1 MVATIDDGKGKPQTV
16 EFDRVIS
23 AVGVVGNI
31 ENLGLEKLGVKTE
44 RGCIVIDGYGKTN
57 VPGIYAIGDVA
68 GPPMLAHKAEHEGVV
83 CVEAIKGMHP
93 HPMDKLLI
101 PGCTYCHPQIAS
113 VGLTEAKAKE
123 GGREIRVGRFP
134 FVGNGKAIA
143 LGEDQGMVK
152 VIFDKKT
159 GQLLG
164 AHMVGAEVTEL
175 IQGYVVAMNLETTEE
190 ELMHTVFPHPTIVG
204 NDEGSGAG
212 CLWPRA
218 EHVGTIPEPRTWSGG
233 KCRFSDRVEANNQ
246 TSEIRSVKDNDN
258 LTIERPTFVTHLECA
273 MEGDHYPAD
282 QIHNLSKAGK
292 PLLVRYDLAGVK
304 KALTKDALAQRPAD
318 LWRYRE
324 LLPVRKVSDIVS
336 LGEVTTPLIRLP
348 KLAKKIGGG
357 EIIVKDEGR
366 LPTGSFKARGLVM
379 AVSMG
384 KALGIKHMAMPTN
397 GNAGAAL
404 AAYATSCGIKTTI
417 FCPADTPEVN
427 VSEIELQGAT
437 VYRVNGL
444 IDDCGKIVGE
454 GKAKAGWFD
463 TSTLKEPYRIE
474 GKKTMGLELAEQLG
488 WDVPDVIFYPTGG
501 GTGLIGM
508 WKAFA
513 ELEAIGFI
521 GSKRPRMVAVQA
533 AGCAPMVRAFE
544 NGTEHAPRWEDAH
557 TIASGIRVPQAVGDF
572 LILRAVRESKGF
584 AIAVPDDKISAALNE
599 VAREEGLLLCPEGA
613 ATYAAYKQSLADGR
627 VTKDDRVMLF
637 NCATGLKYPLPPVT
651 RTLDRHQPIDY
662 AKL

>member
-1 MVATIDDGKGKPQTV
+1 MQ
-16 EFDRVIS
+16 
-23 AVGVVGNI
+23 
-31 ENLGLEKLGVKTE
+31 
-44 RGCIVIDGYGKTN
+44 
-57 VPGIYAIGDVA
+57 
-68 GPPMLAHKAEHEGVV
+68 
-83 CVEAIKGMHP
+83 
-93 HPMDKLLI
+93 
-101 PGCTYCHPQIAS
+101 
-113 VGLTEAKAKE
+113 
-123 GGREIRVGRFP
+123 
-134 FVGNGKAIA
+134 
-143 LGEDQGMVK
+143 
-152 VIFDKKT
+152 
-159 GQLLG
+159 
-164 AHMVGAEVTEL
+164 
-175 IQGYVVAMNLETTEE
+175 
-190 ELMHTVFPHPTIVG
+190 
-204 NDEGSGAG
+204 
-212 CLWPRA
+212 
-218 EHVGTIPEPRTWSGG
+218 
-233 KCRFSDRVEANNQ
+233 
-246 TSEIRSVKDNDN
+246 DNDN
-258 LTIERPTFVTHLECA
+258 LTTERPTFVTHLECA

-304 KALTKDALAQRPAD
+304 KALTKDALAARPAD

-324 LLPVRKVSDIVS
+324 LLPVRKVADIVS

-348 KLAKKIGGG
+348 KLGKKLGGG

-454 GKAKAGWFD
+454 GKAKVGWFD

-488 WDVPDVIFYPTGG
+488 WDVPDAIFYPTGG

-508 WKAFA
+508 WKAFD
-513 ELEAIGFI
+513 ELEKIGFI
-521 GSKRPRMVAVQA
+521 GSKRPRMIAVQA
-533 AGCAPMVRAFE
+533 AGCAPMVKAYE
-544 NGTEHAPRWEDAH
+544 EGVEHATRWENAH
-557 TIASGIRVPQAVGDF
+557 TIASGIRVPQAIGDF

-584 AIAVPDDKISAALNE
+584 AIAVEDEAISSALNE
-599 VAREEGLLLCPEGA
+599 AAREEGFLMCPEGA
-613 ATYAAYKQSLADGR
+613 ATYAAYKQGGADGR
-627 VTKDDRVMLF
+627 IRRDERAVLL
-637 NCATGLKYPLPPVT
+637 NGPTGLKYPLPPA
-651 RTLDRHQPIDY
+651 RKTLDRHKPIDF
-662 AKL
+662 AAL